1 MKTVGSTEREGRT
14 KDSVRPTKALN
25 TDSRGTGSYSAW
37 GGECLYLIFFLSF
50 PFAGISRPVT
60 LFFDHLAQ
68 QRQAAIPR
76 RTLMKH
82 TFQS

>member
-25 TDSRGTGSYSAW
+25 TDSRGTGSYSAR

-50 PFAGISRPVT
+50 YFLNKFHFLICNTDTHALLINTTDRICVLLTSYLP
-60 LFFDHLAQ
+60 
-68 QRQAAIPR
+68 
-76 RTLMKH
+76 
-82 TFQS
+82 